1 MLIGTAILNCLYSPL
16 SLWIGNSHAS
26 LKPVIQT
33 KVDFVLVVDFSKQY
47 FAPRVFTKIAQVL
60 ALQLLKI
67 KLVKNRIHGLRYISY
82 LGLEIVRKT
91 LSLCTILPIFV
102 IFLSTKIY
110 AMQVQLIKNLD
121 HNEELVLDCE
131 TALFITHPTSYFDDS
146 FSSLQG
152 VLKISRWMKNQQQN
166 LGSFLLVDQFR
177 VQKLLQVSSDN
188 YYLGSECFD
197 FTVDSFVGEHS
208 VTIANNKR
216 ILLAGGYVNQCLL
229 KTTTNLVDNWSV
241 TSSQNI
247 RLIFIVD
254 AIYTDLKEGDRVLTL
269 QDVIESHPEHFDNYI
284 STYIGFLRNQLAA
297 EDLDKN
303 LSFQIYLGKKLV
315 KIQDKGERV
324 IEMRFVNSR
333 SLKASE

>member
-1 MLIGTAILNCLYSPL
+1 M
-16 SLWIGNSHAS
+16 
-26 LKPVIQT
+26 
-33 KVDFVLVVDFSKQY
+33 
-47 FAPRVFTKIAQVL
+47 
-60 ALQLLKI
+60 
-67 KLVKNRIHGLRYISY
+67 
-82 LGLEIVRKT
+82 
-91 LSLCTILPIFV
+91 
-102 IFLSTKIY
+102 STKIY